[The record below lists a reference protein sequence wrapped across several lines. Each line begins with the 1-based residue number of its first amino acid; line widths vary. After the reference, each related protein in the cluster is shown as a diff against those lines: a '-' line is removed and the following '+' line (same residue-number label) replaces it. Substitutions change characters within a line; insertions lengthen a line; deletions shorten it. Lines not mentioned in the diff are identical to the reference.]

1 LKLIFEKSRITPD
14 ESQSRPALI
23 IILSLIAWEVSTI
36 SYSFIF
42 LCKFSPFPSAVSRL
56 NSMSGSMHAEERE
69 YGQRFC
75 HQIFQVEEYRELAAG
90 ILLHLSPAGTS
101 QQMLRDLI
109 LANHFFLFLM
119 EKSVR
124 DGELRKIQR
133 KKAQRKRKAVQSQ
146 RYKSEGGHNG
156 TGDLGFW
163 HFWILAFSIFGI
175 LFS

>member
-1 LKLIFEKSRITPD
+1 M
-14 ESQSRPALI
+14 
-23 IILSLIAWEVSTI
+23 
-36 SYSFIF
+36 
-42 LCKFSPFPSAVSRL
+42 SRL
-56 NSMSGSMHAEERE
+56 NSMSGSIHPEERE

-101 QQMLRDLI
+101 QQMVRDLI

-133 KKAQRKRKAVQSQ
+133 KRAQRKRKAVQSQ
-146 RYKSEGGHNG
+146 RHKAEGGPRGRRLGVLAFVGFSIFRFWRFLDFGIFRFWHF
-156 TGDLGFW
+156 LGFW
-163 HFWILAFSIFGI
+163 HFLLS
-175 LFS
+175 